1 MSSDTISNNNTLAVI
16 LARGGSKRI
25 PGKNNRLLNGK
36 PLIAYTFE
44 AAIKSNCFEKIVLS
58 TDDDLIAEIA
68 EEYSISVD
76 SRPAELADDKTRAV
90 EVIYE
95 FLTRTEAEKNYR
107 YIAMLLPTC
116 PFRTSEDIQNA
127 VNHYKMIANDA
138 KSLVSVVA
146 YDFPPQLAL
155 RSTNDGLG
163 QMVDADAYAN
173 STRSQSIEPL
183 YHPNG
188 AIYLASIETYL
199 KEKTFFQKEMAMYV
213 MPMERSFDI
222 DFEYQFQFAEQFM
235 NTQLT

>member
-1 MSSDTISNNNTLAVI
+1 MSSNTISNNNTLAVI

-25 PGKNNRLLNGK
+25 PGKNKRLLNGK

-44 AAIKSNCFEKIVLS
+44 SATSSDCFDKIVLS
-58 TDDDLIAEIA
+58 TDDESIAGIA
-68 EEYSISVD
+68 EEYNIEVD
-76 SRPAELADDKTRAV
+76 SRPEELAGDETRAV

-95 FLTRTEAEKNYR
+95 FLTRTKAEQSYR

-127 VNHYKMIANDA
+127 VNHYKVIADDA
-138 KSLVSVVA
+138 RPLVSVVA

-155 RSTNDGLG
+155 RSTNGGLG
-163 QMVDADAYAN
+163 QMVDADAYVN

-188 AIYLASIETYL
+188 AIYLASIDTYL
-199 KEKTFFQKEMAMYV
+199 KEKTFFQEEMAIYV
-213 MPMERSFDI
+213 MPPERSLDI
-222 DFEYQFQFAEQFM
+222 DYEYQFLLAEQLM
-235 NTQLT
+235 NTKLT